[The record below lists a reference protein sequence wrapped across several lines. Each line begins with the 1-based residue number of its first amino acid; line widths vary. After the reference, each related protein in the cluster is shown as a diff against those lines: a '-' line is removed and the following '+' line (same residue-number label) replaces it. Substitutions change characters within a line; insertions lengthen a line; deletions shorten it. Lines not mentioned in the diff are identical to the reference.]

1 MEGRIQ
7 RLMTPRQQS
16 RRLVSSAAPAT
27 LLLLLLAG
35 AADAVPPLVGVSPQD
50 EAYFAPQVIA
60 CRDGSGSFPRSRL
73 NDGYCDCTDGTDEP
87 GFSLSALD
95 LPELD
100 CEVPN
105 CVDLVDFAD
114 VITSDWNVALRQL
127 KLQFTKL
134 SARVKCITLTVL
146 CSLFSGSLGTSACPE
161 GKFYCTNIGDLPRIL
176 FSSFVNDNICDC
188 CDGSDEYESGIHCP
202 NTCKKRHDAAE
213 TDNGVSELSVAHLGG
228 TDIISSKHTL
238 DIEDL
243 IQKLRGLRM
252 AAVIELGLVV
262 CIFVFYFARR
272 STRAR
277 RRQYILK
284 HAHQNAC
291 RSILEEECHEG
302 AKQFLPHQ
310 WHLPCVNKKTV

>member
-1 MEGRIQ
+1 
-7 RLMTPRQQS
+7 MTPRQQS

-35 AADAVPPLVGVSPQD
+35 AADAEPPLVGVSPQD

-87 GFSLSALD
+87 G
-95 LPELD
+95 
-100 CEVPN
+100 
-105 CVDLVDFAD
+105 
-114 VITSDWNVALRQL
+114 
-127 KLQFTKL
+127 
-134 SARVKCITLTVL
+134 
-146 CSLFSGSLGTSACPE
+146 TSACPE
-161 GKFYCTNIGDLPRIL
+161 GKFYCINTGDLPRIL

-202 NTCKKRHDAAE
+202 NTCKKRHDTAE

-252 AAVIELGLVV
+252 AAVIELGVVV

-284 HAHQNAC
+284 RKLWPLQFISVFFLSVVLPPIH
-291 RSILEEECHEG
+291 IYCHG
-302 AKQFLPHQ
+302 FSK
-310 WHLPCVNKKTV
+310 V